1 MYYIV
6 IGSCK
11 SYVSK
16 LSKVLNKTHIH
27 KEQQMCK
34 NVWMTS
40 IPILWKTVCRCR
52 FLDKLHCV
60 IIIVCYQ
67 ICLYHPSDTGL
78 SSSPT
83 EQTTNT
89 TLCFPS
95 LLTFQIFCV
104 HFFLASLSF
113 ILLLTFSFCLLLS
126 LSKSVCAFY
135 HPSSFLS
142 LSPSRSVPSALLD
155 LGYFPFVFIS
165 LSCSLWIR
173 QWILTQTHGV
183 CSAKSVGITTL
194 NQARAR
200 GRRRKKSRYPPGF
213 VQIQLMQNKELIWT
227 WERPNV
233 GLSGPYPH
241 LTKMNGTIPTE

>member
-1 MYYIV
+1 M
-6 IGSCK
+6 S
-11 SYVSK
+11 VSS
-16 LSKVLNKTHIH
+16 LRHRPELQSNRTNH
-27 KEQQMCK
+27 K
-34 NVWMTS
+34 
-40 IPILWKTVCRCR
+40 
-52 FLDKLHCV
+52 H
-60 IIIVCYQ
+60 
-67 ICLYHPSDTGL
+67 H
-78 SSSPT
+78 
-83 EQTTNT
+83 
-89 TLCFPS
+89 S
-95 LLTFQIFCV
+95 LLSFTANISDLLCPLFSCILVLHSSFNLHFFPLTFTFQIS
-104 HFFLASLSF
+104 HFTTLPRF
-113 ILLLTFSFCLLLS
+113 
-126 LSKSVCAFY
+126 
-135 HPSSFLS
+135 S

-173 QWILTQTHGV
+173 QWILTQTHSV